1 MTLLSQLEFI
11 RTKSYYLFICYYYL
25 FVLLI
30 IVNILAVPKNT
41 IFYITPTLFAICS
54 FSIHPS
60 NSFVTLPRA
69 LITARTTC
77 TNFSLYNIPM
87 SLFQSSYFST
97 FFFFYPTLTLAG
109 TTVSMIILFRSFLSI
124 KIMSGLLASI
134 TLPNWLLISDN
145 IFTSS
150 FSTALSRTCSY
161 HNSVRSNPFFLQ

>member
-1 MTLLSQLEFI
+1 MTLLSQLQFI
-11 RTKSYYLFICYYYL
+11 RKKSYYLFICFFYL

-30 IVNILAVPKNT
+30 IINILVVPKNAV
-41 IFYITPTLFAICS
+41 FYITPTLFPISS

-69 LITARTTC
+69 LITARTAGT
-77 TNFSLYNIPM
+77 TFSFYNIPM

-97 FFFFYPTLTLAG
+97 FSFFYPTLTLAG

-134 TLPNWLLISDN
+134 TLS
-145 IFTSS
+145 
-150 FSTALSRTCSY
+150 
-161 HNSVRSNPFFLQ
+161 H